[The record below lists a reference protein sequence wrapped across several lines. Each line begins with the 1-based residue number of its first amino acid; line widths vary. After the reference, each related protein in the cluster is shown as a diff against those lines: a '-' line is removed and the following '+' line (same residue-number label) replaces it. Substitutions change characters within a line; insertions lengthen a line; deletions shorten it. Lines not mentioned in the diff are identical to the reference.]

1 MILNPVG
8 YTIWELIIAYGL
20 RLVFDSIQSDDI
32 SYAYTR
38 MVMVNLKTKTFEP
51 NFFCE
56 VEIPACNH
64 NKYEILER
72 DAYAEKVLADKPDI
86 IKDNNFINNL
96 YDEIQEDLDAG
107 VERETILVYH
117 FSDFHWNMDYT
128 EGTSNDCGEIVCCKP
143 GQAAKTDEEKAG
155 KWGDYKCDANPRVLS
170 QVHHTMDITG
180 TPDMVLWTGDS
191 PDHGIYKD
199 PRITTNATIQ
209 ITEMIEKYSPE
220 TTVFPIHG
228 NHEFDPMNTQD
239 FNLEVDPVIELV
251 SQAWSHWLSEEALEE
266 YRTNTFFSMKVG
278 DHPNVSQDF
287 KKKMNNTRIIA
298 YNSQDC
304 YIYNF
309 YIIGQMN
316 DPGQQFEWLENLLRQ
331 MEKDGEV
338 AIFIGHMS
346 PGTSDCA
353 SEVSSRLRV
362 LSDRFQHIIRLN
374 LFGHTH
380 DEEFEVI
387 RSVGDDKPIGVNHLT
402 SSMTTFIG
410 RNPCFRVITLDAKT
424 KLPLKIE
431 TFSIDIGE
439 ANKDDA
445 KAQFTRHHELTEEY
459 EMKDLSPNSFLNLA
473 DRFKSDSETCMKYKA
488 NMFAGGPGFL
498 PGVNSCS
505 DSARS
510 ILSCHTANSVFSD
523 ARACMNWADFL
534 DIEVLESIL
543 FDLIIGRWVAK
554 K

>member
-1 MILNPVG
+1 M
-8 YTIWELIIAYGL
+8 T
-20 RLVFDSIQSDDI
+20 
-32 SYAYTR
+32 
-38 MVMVNLKTKTFEP
+38 NLKTKTFEP
-51 NFFCE
+51 NYFCE

-72 DAYAEKVLADKPDI
+72 DSYAEKVLEDKPDI

-128 EGTSNDCGEIVCCKP
+128 EGANNDCGEIVCCKSD
-143 GQAAKTDEEKAG
+143 QAAKTDEQKAG

-170 QVHHTMDITG
+170 LVHHTMDITG
-180 TPDMVLWTGDS
+180 KPDMVLWTGDS

-199 PRITTNATIQ
+199 PTITTNATIQ

-239 FNLEVDPVIELV
+239 FDLEVDPVIQLV
-251 SQAWSHWLSEEALEE
+251 SQAWTHWLSEEALEE

-278 DHPNVSQDF
+278 DHPNVSDDF
-287 KKKMNNTRIIA
+287 KKKMNKTRIIA

-353 SEVSSRLRV
+353 SVVSSRLRV
-362 LSDRFQHIIRLN
+362 LSERFQHIIRLN

-387 RSVGDDKPIGVNHLT
+387 RSVGDNKPIGVNHLT

-410 RNPCFRVITLDAKT
+410 RNPSFRVITLDAKT

-439 ANKDDA
+439 ANKNDE
-445 KAQFTRHHELTEEY
+445 KAMFTRHHELTEAY
-459 EMKDLSPNSFLNLA
+459 EMKDLSPKSFLNLT
-473 DRFKSDSETCMKYKA
+473 DRFKNDSVT
-488 NMFAGGPGFL
+488 FL
-498 PGVNSCS
+498 
-505 DSARS
+505 
-510 ILSCHTANSVFSD
+510 SVIF
-523 ARACMNWADFL
+523 RL
-534 DIEVLESIL
+534 KLV
-543 FDLIIGRWVAK
+543 
-554 K
+554 